1 MNEFDDCDN
10 SLDREE
16 GGVKVLELKSSLPAN
31 PLRFV
36 LRDDSTNLRILLHLL
51 ECVMMIKFNVISI
64 KENEGML
71 TLWDGFFMAN
81 VIDIYHIY
89 ILMCLHPHLG
99 NEEIASDDLDNS
111 VVSKNS
117 GEKPRPESGWEVSEE

>member
-16 GGVKVLELKSSLPAN
+16 GGVKVLKLEPGLPAN
-31 PLRFV
+31 PLWFV
-36 LRDDSTNLRILLHLL
+36 LRDDSTNLRILLNLL

-71 TLWDGFFMAN
+71 MLWDGFFMAN
-81 VIDIYHIY
+81 VIDIYHI
-89 ILMCLHPHLG
+89 
-99 NEEIASDDLDNS
+99 
-111 VVSKNS
+111 
-117 GEKPRPESGWEVSEE
+117 

>member
-16 GGVKVLELKSSLPAN
+16 GGVKVLKLEPGLPAN

-51 ECVMMIKFNVISI
+51 ECVMMKFNGMSI
-64 KENEGML
+64 KQNEGML
-71 TLWDGFFMAN
+71 TLWGGFFIAN
-81 VIDIYHIY
+81 V
-89 ILMCLHPHLG
+89 L
-99 NEEIASDDLDNS
+99 
-111 VVSKNS
+111 
-117 GEKPRPESGWEVSEE
+117 